1 MVQMHPAARRRV
13 AQERA
18 DEMVLAGSAP
28 SASYAGD
35 PIAHVHRGTSFI
47 VLVDSAIVI
56 YLLYTA
62 LWAVGLL
69 DQNIVRASFL
79 GGSVFAGLTV
89 YSGYRNRRSWAY
101 WPAVFILFTASVL
114 FALLAFLNLLQALYS
129 GVLMGLLLSFLMGWA
144 ALGSGRRAVFH
155 WHPAYRTGYANSNP
169 LTSFKLEDGE
179 MLAACPSCL
188 AVLAI
193 RPTML
198 GRSDRCPHCGN
209 GLVSQDLLR
218 KHSDE
223 EA

>member
-1 MVQMHPAARRRV
+1 MVQMHRAARRSV

-35 PIAHVHRGTSFI
+35 PVAHVHRGTRFI
-47 VLVDSAIVI
+47 LLVDGAIIVFI
-56 YLLYTA
+56 FA
-62 LWAVGLL
+62 EIFIGMGLL
-69 DQNIVRASFL
+69 SGPL
-79 GGSVFAGLTV
+79 GTGVIGGVTLAGLMV
-89 YSGYRNRRSWAY
+89 YGGYRNRKAWAY
-101 WPAVFILFTASVL
+101 WPAVSVLVVASIIFAANGLVSLYVLLMGGYLSNILFVVL
-114 FALLAFLNLLQALYS
+114 FS
-129 GVLMGLLLSFLMGWA
+129 WA
-144 ALGSGRRAVFH
+144 ALGSGRRALFH
-155 WHPAYRTGYANSNP
+155 WHPAYRAGYANSNP